1 MKQELIPITLYLEG
15 RKIEVTYYK
24 ARKRNAPILFGTYGM
39 SIPINDYF
47 YENIF
52 LEMISKNFECNVA
65 FIGCKNML
73 KCKFPCVINC
83 VYDAI
88 SYFMKNAS
96 KFDFDKNKVM
106 IFGSS
111 MGANFA
117 AATTLLDIENK
128 TGYIKTQILNYPYLD
143 LETYSK
149 EKYCDECIFPNQYVN
164 DEAEL
169 KNPFV
174 SPIYAPE
181 KLLKNMP
188 KTIIVCGEDD
198 LLSDEGEKYAQ
209 MLKKVGVEVYCEK
222 YSGMENGFMELYF
235 LLKYVPFKSLA
246 ISNKMIDSFKSGKL
260 YKNVMSATQF
270 IKEHCI

>member
-1 MKQELIPITLYLEG
+1 MKQESIHIDLSLDG

-52 LEMISKNFECNVA
+52 WEMISKRFECNVV
-65 FIGCKNML
+65 FIGCKNIL
-73 KCKFPCVINC
+73 KYKFPCVINC
-83 VYDAI
+83 VYDVI
-88 SYFMKNAS
+88 SYFMKNDS

-106 IFGSS
+106 VFGSS

-117 AATTLLDIENK
+117 AATTLIDIENK
-128 TGYIKTQILNYPYLD
+128 TNYIKTQILNYPCLD

-149 EKYCDECIFPNQYVN
+149 EKSCDDCIFANQYVT
-164 DEAEL
+164 DTAEL

-174 SPIYAPE
+174 SPIYASK

-188 KTIIVCGEDD
+188 KTIIVCGENDS
-198 LLSDEGEKYAQ
+198 LSGGGEKYAQ
-209 MLKKVGVEVYCEK
+209 ILKSEGIEVYCEK
-222 YSGMENGFMELYF
+222 YRGMEHGFMELYF
-235 LLKYVPFKSLA
+235 LLKYVPFKSEA
-246 ISNKMIDSFKSGKL
+246 ISNKMIDSFKSGTL
-260 YKNVMSATQF
+260 YKSVISATQF

>member
-1 MKQELIPITLYLEG
+1 MKQELIPIELSLEEC
-15 RKIEVTYYK
+15 KIEVTYYK
-24 ARKRNAPILFGTYGM
+24 ARKRHAPILFGTYGM
-39 SIPINDYF
+39 RIPINDCF

-52 LEMISKNFECNVA
+52 WETISKNFECNVV

-73 KCKFPCVINC
+73 KCKFPCAINC
-83 VYDAI
+83 LYDVI

-96 KFDFDKNKVM
+96 KFDFDKNNVM

-149 EKYCDECIFPNQYVN
+149 EKYRDERIFPKHYVN

-181 KLLKNMP
+181 ELLKNMP
-188 KTIIVCGEDD
+188 KTIIVCGEND
-198 LLSDEGEKYAQ
+198 LLGGEGEKYAQ
-209 MLKKVGVEVYCEK
+209 ILKKVGVEVYCEK
-222 YSGMENGFMELYF
+222 YNGMENGFMELYF
-235 LLKYVPFKSLA
+235 LLKYVPFKSLG

-260 YKNVMSATQF
+260 YKSVMSATQF